1 MMMVMV
7 MMKMMTI
14 KNDGGGSAE
23 SNTRDLRRNP
33 RPRWRDFIADLAS
46 FCPLPKAT
54 PGLVRFPNC
63 HECQLGFQCPKK
75 LEIGKQWLVVEKNYI
90 ATVIKLGKL
99 TSSASQEKMSAKKNS
114 QRFMVSRLE
123 DQTCPPLN
131 PHFGWRPISLGG
143 FVLLMKLYLRELI
156 FPISHQSNSKRY

>member
-1 MMMVMV
+1 MIMKMVTFNNDGGGFEEDEYITCKEIVDHDGVILTMMMMMMMTRMTMMVMMVMTMMTTMMMVMV

-54 PGLVRFPNC
+54 PGWARV
-63 HECQLGFQCPKK
+63 
-75 LEIGKQWLVVEKNYI
+75 
-90 ATVIKLGKL
+90 
-99 TSSASQEKMSAKKNS
+99 
-114 QRFMVSRLE
+114 
-123 DQTCPPLN
+123 PPFSNLN
-131 PHFGWRPISLGG
+131 GNICY
-143 FVLLMKLYLRELI
+143 K
-156 FPISHQSNSKRY
+156 

>member
-1 MMMVMV
+1 MQ
-7 MMKMMTI
+7 
-14 KNDGGGSAE
+14 SA
-23 SNTRDLRRNP
+23 RQ
-33 RPRWRDFIADLAS
+33 A
-46 FCPLPKAT
+46 
-54 PGLVRFPNC
+54 PGARYRLVRFPNC

-114 QRFMVSRLE
+114 QRFMVFRLE
-123 DQTCPPLN
+123 DQTCHPGN
-131 PHFGWRPISLGG
+131 PHFGWRPFSLVG